1 MGPVFPGNP
10 ARSPLLRADMG
21 YVKKPKLDDFG
32 AAEWVR
38 LRDQR
43 RVFDAELQAAHVLR
57 ALESSAADPAFGY
70 QVNNFRHSLQ
80 AATAAM
86 QDGRDE
92 EYIVVTLFHDVGF
105 TICPGSHGAF
115 AAAMLSPYVSD
126 ASRWILERHQIF
138 QAHHCHDHP
147 DEAVD
152 PDGRERWRGH
162 EHFAATAEFVEH
174 YDITTIAA
182 GLPEAPLSV
191 FAPMVKRLLTR
202 PPRLIP
208 PL

>member
-1 MGPVFPGNP
+1 MEEGCT
-10 ARSPLLRADMG
+10 PLLKPDFR
-21 YVKKPKLDDFG
+21 YVEAPRLDAFQREDWHLLG
-32 AAEWVR
+32 R
-38 LRDQR
+38 QR
-43 RVFDAELQAAHVLR
+43 RIFDAECQAAHALR
-57 ALESSAADPAFGY
+57 LLEATAADPAFGY
-70 QVNNFRHSLQ
+70 QVNNYRHSIQ

-105 TICPGSHGAF
+105 TVCPGSHGAF

-138 QAHHCHDHP
+138 QSHHCHDHP
-147 DEAVD
+147 DEAVA

-162 EHFAATAEFVEH
+162 EHFAATAEFVER

-182 GLPEAPLSV
+182 GLPEAPLAV
-191 FAPMVKRLLTR
+191 FAPMVRRVLAR
-202 PPRLIP
+202 PLRLIAP
-208 PL
+208 T

>member
-1 MGPVFPGNP
+1 MEEG
-10 ARSPLLRADMG
+10 RTPLLKPDFR
-21 YVKKPKLDDFG
+21 YVEAPRLDAFQREDWQLLG
-32 AAEWVR
+32 R
-38 LRDQR
+38 QR
-43 RVFDAELQAAHVLR
+43 RVFDAECQASHALR
-57 ALESSAADPAFGY
+57 LLEATAADPAFGY
-70 QVNNFRHSLQ
+70 QVNNYRHSIQ

-105 TICPGSHGAF
+105 TVCPGSHGAF

-138 QAHHCHDHP
+138 QSHHCHDHP

-162 EHFAATAEFVEH
+162 EHFAATAEFVER

-182 GLPEAPLSV
+182 GLPEAPLAV
-191 FAPMVKRLLTR
+191 FAPMVRRLLAR
-202 PPRLIP
+202 PPRLIAP
-208 PL
+208 A

>member
-1 MGPVFPGNP
+1 VEEGCT
-10 ARSPLLRADMG
+10 PLLKPDFR
-21 YVKKPKLDDFG
+21 YVEAPRLDAFQRQDWHLLG
-32 AAEWVR
+32 R
-38 LRDQR
+38 QR
-43 RVFDAELQAAHVLR
+43 RIFDAECQAAHALR
-57 ALESSAADPAFGY
+57 LLEATAADPAFGY
-70 QVNNFRHSLQ
+70 QVNNYRHSIQ

-105 TICPGSHGAF
+105 TVCPGSHGAF

-138 QAHHCHDHP
+138 QSHHCHDHP

-162 EHFAATAEFVEH
+162 EHFAATAEFVER

-182 GLPEAPLSV
+182 GLPEAPLAV
-191 FAPMVKRLLTR
+191 FAPMVRRVLAR
-202 PPRLIP
+202 PLRLIAP
-208 PL
+208 A

>member
-1 MGPVFPGNP
+1 MEEG
-10 ARSPLLRADMG
+10 RTPLLKPDFR
-21 YVKKPKLDDFG
+21 YVEAPRLDAFRREDWQLLG
-32 AAEWVR
+32 R
-38 LRDQR
+38 QR
-43 RVFDAELQAAHVLR
+43 RVFDAEHQAAHALR
-57 ALESSAADPAFGY
+57 LLEATAGDPAFGY
-70 QVNNFRHSLQ
+70 QVNNYRHSIQ

-105 TICPGSHGAF
+105 TVCPGSHGAF

-138 QAHHCHDHP
+138 QSHHCHDHP

-152 PDGRERWRGH
+152 PDGRDRWRGH
-162 EHFAATAEFVEH
+162 PHFAATAEFVER

-182 GLPEAPLSV
+182 GLPEAPLAV
-191 FAPMVKRLLTR
+191 FAPMVRRLLAR
-202 PPRLIP
+202 PPRLIAP
-208 PL
+208 A

>member
-1 MGPVFPGNP
+1 MDA
-10 ARSPLLRADMG
+10 ARTPLMRPDFH
-21 YVKKPKLDDFG
+21 YVAPPRLDEF
-32 AAEWVR
+32 R
-38 LRDQR
+38 RDDWELLGRQR
-43 RVFDAELQAAHVLR
+43 RVFDAEHQADHALRVL
-57 ALESSAADPAFGY
+57 AATAADPAFGY